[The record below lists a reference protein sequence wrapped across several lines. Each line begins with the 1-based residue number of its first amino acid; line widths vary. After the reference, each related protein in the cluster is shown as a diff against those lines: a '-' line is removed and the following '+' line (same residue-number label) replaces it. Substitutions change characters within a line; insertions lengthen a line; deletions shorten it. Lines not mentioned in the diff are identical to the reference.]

1 MRVGV
6 PRERR
11 PGEHRV
17 SMTPTGVAALVAR
30 DIEVV
35 IETDAGEK
43 AGFLDGAY
51 RAAGAT
57 VVDGQAEACDA
68 DLVTWVGPPS
78 PPELDLVPEGAAVLG
93 LLDPFVSGDVVR
105 RMVDRRLSALAFE
118 AVPRI
123 TVAQSMDALSSQA
136 TCAGFAA
143 VLLGVQHS
151 PKLPMMLT
159 TAAGTIAPAK
169 VLVLGAGVAG
179 LQAIATARRLGAVV
193 SAYDVR
199 VEAAEQIASLGAK
212 PITDEHLQTEA
223 DAGGYAR
230 ELAED
235 SHERQLRL
243 LAPHVQDS
251 DIVITTAQIPG
262 RTAPILVSHEMV
274 HKMRPGS
281 VIVDLAAASGGNCE
295 VTHVDEVSLHAGIVT
310 VLGPTDLPSHV
321 AQDASQMYAR
331 NVTSLL
337 DRLLVEDQLHIDLED
352 VVVDPTCVTHGGEVR
367 HPLSRRLLGLEVSG

>member
-17 SMTPTGVAALVAR
+17 ALTPNAVAALIAR
-30 DIEVV
+30 GIEVV
-35 IETDAGEK
+35 FETDAGEK

-57 VVDGQAEACDA
+57 IVSGQADACDA

-78 PPELDLVPEGAAVLG
+78 PQELELVPEGAAVLG
-93 LLDPFVSGDVVR
+93 FLDPFASGDVVR
-105 RMVDRRLSALAFE
+105 RLADRKLTGLAFE

-123 TVAQSMDALSSQA
+123 TIAQSMDALSSQA
-136 TCAGFAA
+136 TCAGYAA
-143 VLLGVQHS
+143 VILAAHHS
-151 PKLPMMLT
+151 PKFLMMLT

-179 LQAIATARRLGAVV
+179 LQAIATARRLGAIV

-199 VEAAEQIASLGAK
+199 AEAAEQIASLGAK
-212 PITDEHLQTEA
+212 PIVTELQTSA
-223 DAGGYAR
+223 DAGGYAK

-235 SHERQLRL
+235 RQARQLEL
-243 LAPHVQDS
+243 LAPHVEDS

-262 RTAPILVSHEMV
+262 RPAPILVSHEMV

-281 VIVDLAAASGGNCE
+281 VIVDVAAASGGNCE
-295 VTHVDEVSLHAGIVT
+295 VTHVDEVSKHAGIVT
-310 VLGPTDLPSHV
+310 VLGPTDLVSHV

-331 NVTSLL
+331 NVSALL
-337 DRLLVEDQLHIDLED
+337 DHVLQEDQLFIDLLD
-352 VVVDPTCVTHGGEVR
+352 AVVDGTCVTHHGEVR
-367 HPLSRRLLGLEVSG
+367 HPLSRRLVGLEVPAS

>member
-17 SMTPTGVAALVAR
+17 ALTPNAVAALVAR
-30 DIEVV
+30 DIDVLV
-35 IETDAGEK
+35 ETDAGEK

-57 VVDGQAEACDA
+57 IVDSQAEACDA
-68 DLVTWVGPPS
+68 DMVTWVGPPT
-78 PPELDLVPEGAAVLG
+78 PQELDLVPEGAAVLG
-93 LLDPFVSGDVVR
+93 LLDPFSSGDVVR
-105 RMVDRRLSALAFE
+105 RLADRRLTALAFE

-123 TVAQSMDALSSQA
+123 SVAQAMDALSSQA
-136 TCAGFAA
+136 TCAGYAA
-143 VLLGVQHS
+143 VMLGAHHS

-199 VEAAEQIASLGAK
+199 VEAAEQIASLGAR
-212 PITDEHLQTEA
+212 PITTELQTEA
-223 DAGGYAR
+223 DDGGYAR

-235 SHERQLRL
+235 SQARQLQL
-243 LAPHVQDS
+243 LAPHVEDS

-262 RTAPILVSHEMV
+262 RTAPVLVTHEMV
-274 HKMRPGS
+274 HRMRPGA
-281 VIVDLAAASGGNCE
+281 VVVDVAAASGGNCE

-321 AQDASQMYAR
+321 AHDASQMYAR
-331 NVTSLL
+331 NVTALL
-337 DRLLVEDQLHIDLED
+337 EHVLLEDQLHIDLAD
-352 VVVDPTCVTHGGEVR
+352 VVVDGTCVSHHGEVR
-367 HPLSRRLLGLEVSG
+367 HPLSRRLLGMEVPA

>member
-17 SMTPTGVAALVAR
+17 ALTPSAVAGLVAK
-30 DIEVV
+30 DVDV
-35 IETDAGEK
+35 AVETDAGEK

-57 VVDGQAEACDA
+57 IVDGQAEACDA

-78 PPELDLVPEGAAVLG
+78 PTELDLVPEGAAVLG
-93 LLDPFVSGDVVR
+93 LLDPFASGDVVR
-105 RMVDRRLSALAFE
+105 RLADRQLTGLAFE

-123 TVAQSMDALSSQA
+123 TVAQTMDALSSQA

-143 VLLGVQHS
+143 VMLGTVHS

-159 TAAGTIAPAK
+159 TAAGTIAPAR

-193 SAYDVR
+193 SGYDVR
-199 VEAAEQIASLGAK
+199 AEAAEQIASLGAK
-212 PITDEHLQTEA
+212 PIMSEVQTDA
-223 DAGGYAR
+223 DSGGYAR
-230 ELAED
+230 ELEED
-235 SHERQLRL
+235 RQARQLEF
-243 LAPHVQDS
+243 LAPHVEDS

-262 RTAPILVSHEMV
+262 RPAPTLITHEMV
-274 HKMRPGS
+274 HRMRPGA
-281 VIVDLAAASGGNCE
+281 VIVDVAAASGGNCE
-295 VTHVDEVSLHAGIVT
+295 VTHPDEVSRHAGIVT

-331 NVTSLL
+331 NVTALL
-337 DRLLVEDQLHIDLED
+337 GRVLVQGELVIDLDD
-352 VVVDPTCVTHGGEVR
+352 VVVDPTCVTHRGEVR
-367 HPLSRRLLGLEVSG
+367 HRLARTLLGLEVPA

>member
-11 PGEHRV
+11 GGEHRV
-17 SMTPTGVAALVAR
+17 ALTPTAVAGLVAR

-35 IETDAGEK
+35 VETDAGEK

-51 RAAGAT
+51 RASGAT
-57 VVDGQAEACDA
+57 IVSGMADACDA
-68 DLVTWVGPPS
+68 DLVAWVGPPT
-78 PPELDLVPEGAAVLG
+78 PQELDLVPEGAAVLG

-105 RMVDRRLSALAFE
+105 QLADRHLTGLAFE

-136 TCAGFAA
+136 TCAGYAA
-143 VLLGVQHS
+143 VMLGAIHS

-159 TAAGTIAPAK
+159 TAAGTIPPAK

-199 VEAAEQIASLGAK
+199 AEAAEQIASLGAK
-212 PITDEHLQTEA
+212 PITSEVQTAA
-223 DAGGYAR
+223 DSGGYAR

-235 SHERQLRL
+235 SQARQLEL
-243 LAPHVQDS
+243 LAPHVEDS

-274 HKMRPGS
+274 HRMRPGS
-281 VIVDLAAASGGNCE
+281 VVVDVAAATGGNCE
-295 VTHVDEVSLHAGIVT
+295 VTHPGEVSLHAGIVT

-331 NVTSLL
+331 NVTALL
-337 DRLLVEDQLHIDLED
+337 DRALVDDELHIDLED
-352 VVVDPTCVTHGGEVR
+352 AVLTGACVTHHGEVR
-367 HPLSRRLLGLEVSG
+367 HPLSRQLLGLEVPA

>member
-17 SMTPTGVAALVAR
+17 ALTPTTVAALTAR

-35 IETDAGEK
+35 VETDAGDK
-43 AGFLDGAY
+43 AGYLDGAY
-51 RAAGAT
+51 RAAGAAIA
-57 VVDGQAEACDA
+57 DGQAEACDA
-68 DLVTWVGPPS
+68 DLIARVGPPT
-78 PPELDLVPEGAAVLG
+78 PQELDVVPEGAAVLG
-93 LLDPFVSGDVVR
+93 FLDPFASGDLLR
-105 RMVDRRLSALAFE
+105 RMVERRITALAFE

-136 TCAGFAA
+136 TCAGYAA
-143 VLLGVQHS
+143 VLLAAQHC
-151 PKLPMMLT
+151 PKFFPMLT
-159 TAAGTIAPAK
+159 TAAGTIPPTK

-199 VEAAEQIASLGAK
+199 AEAAEQIASLGAK
-212 PITDEHLQTEA
+212 PITAETQTA
-223 DAGGYAR
+223 SDAGGYAK

-235 SHERQLRL
+235 AQTRQLEL
-243 LAPHVQDS
+243 LAPHVEDS
-251 DIVITTAQIPG
+251 DVVITTAQIPG
-262 RTAPILVSHEMV
+262 RTAPRLVSHEMV

-331 NVTSLL
+331 NVSALL
-337 DRLLVEDQLHIDLED
+337 ERVLVEDQLHIDLQD
-352 VVVDPTCVTHGGEVR
+352 PVVDGTCVTHHGEVR
-367 HPLSRRLLGLEVSG
+367 HALSRALLGLEVQE